1 MTTWDGKNDMP
12 YDPNKV
18 PEGLDPEQWE
28 RNQCNYMY
36 YYEDYSEDEY
46 IKSYSETM
54 VDFTDKVNYPLINKE
69 YDSPMVDFIV
79 DTIRAFEIVRYIK
92 FTGYEYTEKE
102 SEVDEDRY
110 IKHRGKGYKKT
121 LIVNGKKK
129 NIYCHDYKEID
140 DSRCGLL
147 TMHFEVNMEV
157 VERKDEATKGKLVM
171 KKRNVTISILIPLE
185 DPEGFYQLKGNKKYL
200 IYQLT
205 ENSTYTTTNAVTL
218 KSVMPVYIRRVN
230 VVEEDVDGIEYKMPV
245 YYINVFREEHPVLLF
260 FLANGF
266 SAALQKLTVAD
277 IIFLKTKEE
286 ITERDKQIH
295 VMFKIGSDV
304 FMLVNKTMFDKYTY
318 VKSIVA
324 GILTSMPKRSLSLPA
339 IESSSTYIYKIGNKN
354 EAKGENTLLY
364 FHRLLDNGTK
374 KILKIDDMYK
384 FNIYDALAY
393 LMQNF
398 NELRK
403 KDNLSLKNKRLRRRE
418 VVAAMITKEISKRI
432 SNIIKKGA
440 KVELD
445 DVLNAMKIPANLL
458 IQKMNKSN
466 LFRSDDIIN
475 DNLTI
480 MKLTYTI
487 KGPNSV
493 GGNNS
498 NKISKAIRGIHPSYL
513 GNIDILH
520 CGNSDPGT
528 SGVLNPFTD
537 MKSLYFDEEPEPDD
551 FLFEYMDDLDKVLT
565 TEYEDYILVRFPY
578 QNKQDFYVI
587 QRAIRE
593 NENNVFESWF
603 APDTDIFDVQDA
615 NLSTDNYAETA
626 AKTES
631 KKPPKAE
638 DDNEETMISDEDYQ
652 DYDDLGEDS

>member
-1 MTTWDGKNDMP
+1 MATTWDGKNDAP
-12 YDPNKV
+12 YNPDKV
-18 PEGLDPEQWE
+18 PEGLDPEQWR

-36 YYEDYSEDEY
+36 YYEDYDDDEY
-46 IKSYSETM
+46 IKSYGKSM
-54 VDFTDKVNYPLINKE
+54 VDFSDQVNYPLINKE
-69 YDSPMVDFIV
+69 YDNPMVDFIV

-121 LIVNGKKK
+121 IIVNGKKK

-147 TMHFEVNMEV
+147 TMHFEVSMEV
-157 VERKDEATKGKLVM
+157 VERKDEKTKGKLVM

-218 KSVMPVYIRRVN
+218 KSVMPVYIKRVN
-230 VVEEDVDGIEYKMPV
+230 ATEEDVDGIEYKLPV
-245 YYINVFREEHPVLLF
+245 YYINVFKEEHPVLLF

-266 SAALQKLTVAD
+266 EAALQKLMVAD
-277 IIFLKTKEE
+277 IIFLKPKNE
-286 ITERDKQIH
+286 ITERDKELHII
-295 VMFKIGSDV
+295 FKIGSDV
-304 FMLVNKTMFDKYTY
+304 FMLVNKTMFNKYIY

-324 GILTSMPKRSLSLPA
+324 GILASMPKRSLSLDA
-339 IESSSTYIYKIGNKN
+339 IEDSATYIYKIGNKN
-354 EAKGENTLLY
+354 ESKGENTLLY

-374 KILKIDDMYK
+374 KILKIDDMFK
-384 FNIYDALAY
+384 FNIYDALTY

-418 VVAAMITKEISKRI
+418 VVAAMITKDISKRI

-445 DVLNAMKIPANLL
+445 DVLNAMKIQANLL

-475 DNLTI
+475 DNTGI

-537 MKSLYFDEEPEPDD
+537 MKSLYFDEESEPDD
-551 FLFEYMDDLDKVLT
+551 FLFEFMDDLDDVIT
-565 TEYEDYILVRFPY
+565 NEYEGYTLIRFPY
-578 QNKQDFYVI
+578 QDKSEFYEI

-603 APDTDIFDVQDA
+603 APDTDILDEQDT
-615 NLSTDNYAETA
+615 NLSTDNYLETA
-626 AKTES
+626 VKQEP
-631 KKPPKAE
+631 KPSN
-638 DDNEETMISDEDYQ
+638 DEEEMSDSDEDYQ
-652 DYDDLGEDS
+652 DYDDSGEDN

>member
-1 MTTWDGKNDMP
+1 MTTWDGKNEAP
-12 YDPNKV
+12 YDPDKI
-18 PEGLDPEQWE
+18 PEGLDPEQWK

-36 YYEDYSEDEY
+36 YYEDYENDEY
-46 IKSYSETM
+46 IKSYGNSM
-54 VDFTDKVNYPLINKE
+54 VDFSDQVNYPLINKE
-69 YDSPMVDFIV
+69 YDNPMVDFIV

-121 LIVNGKKK
+121 IIVNGKKK

-147 TMHFEVNMEV
+147 TMHFEVSMEV
-157 VERKDEATKGKLVM
+157 IERKDEKTKGKLVM

-185 DPEGFYQLKGNKKYL
+185 DAEGFYQLKGNKKYL

-218 KSVMPVYIRRVN
+218 KSVMPVYIKRVN
-230 VVEEDVDGIEYKMPV
+230 ATEEDVDGIEYKLPV
-245 YYINVFREEHPVLLF
+245 YYINVFKEEHPVLLF

-266 SAALQKLTVAD
+266 EAALQKLMVAD
-277 IIFLKTKEE
+277 IFFLKPKSE
-286 ITERDKQIH
+286 ITERDKQLH
-295 VMFKIGSDV
+295 VIFKIGSDV
-304 FMLVNKTMFDKYTY
+304 FMLVNKTMFDKYIY

-324 GILTSMPKRSLSLPA
+324 GILASMPKRSLQLDA
-339 IESSSTYIYKIGNKN
+339 IEDASTYVYKIGNKN
-354 EAKGENTLLY
+354 ESKGENTLLY

-374 KILKIDDMYK
+374 KILKIDDMFK
-384 FNIYDALAY
+384 FNIYDALVY

-418 VVAAMITKEISKRI
+418 VVAAMTTQDISKRI

-475 DNLTI
+475 DNTGI

-493 GGNNS
+493 GGKNS

-551 FLFEYMDDLDKVLT
+551 FLFEFMDDLDEVISN
-565 TEYEDYILVRFPY
+565 EYEGYTLIRFPY
-578 QNKQDFYVI
+578 QDKAEFYDI
-587 QRAIRE
+587 QRSIRE

-603 APDTDIFDVQDA
+603 APDTDILDEKDA
-615 NLSTDNYAETA
+615 NLSTDNYMETA
-626 AKTES
+626 NKQGS
-631 KKPPKAE
+631 KKSNN
-638 DDNEETMISDEDYQ
+638 DEEEEMSDSDEDYQ
-652 DYDDLGEDS
+652 DYDDSGEDI

>member
-1 MTTWDGKNDMP
+1 MTTWDGKNDAP

-18 PEGLDPEQWE
+18 PEGLDPEQWR
-28 RNQCNYMY
+28 RNQSNYMY
-36 YYEDYSEDEY
+36 YYEDYDDDEWL
-46 IKSYSETM
+46 KSYNQTM
-54 VDFTDKVNYPLINKE
+54 VNFNDLVNYDLINKK

-79 DTIRAFEIVRYIK
+79 DTIRAFEIIRYIK
-92 FTGYEYTEKE
+92 FTGYEYTENE

-121 LIVNGKKK
+121 VIVNGKKK

-147 TMHFEVNMEV
+147 TMHFEISMEV
-157 VERKDEATKGKLVM
+157 IERQDEANKGKLVM
-171 KKRNVTISILIPLE
+171 KKRNVTINILIPLE
-185 DPEGFYQLKGNKKYL
+185 DEEGFYKFKGNKKYL

-218 KSVMPVYIRRVN
+218 KSVMPVYIRRVSS
-230 VVEEDVDGIEYKMPV
+230 VEEDVNGEEHKMPV
-245 YYINVFREEHPVLLF
+245 YYINVFNEEHPVVLF

-266 SAALQKLTVAD
+266 YTALQKLVVAD
-277 IIFLKTKEE
+277 IIFLKSKEE
-286 ITERDKQIH
+286 ITEEDKKLH
-295 VMFKIGSDV
+295 VIFKIGADI

-324 GILTSMPKRSLSLPA
+324 GILMSMPKRSLPLEA
-339 IESSSTYIYKIGNKN
+339 IEDASTYIYKIGNKN

-374 KILKIDDMYK
+374 KILKIDDMFK
-384 FNIYDALAY
+384 FNIYDALTY

-418 VVAAMITKEISKRI
+418 VVAAMITKDVSKRI
-432 SNIIKKGA
+432 SGIIKKGA

-445 DVLNAMKIPANLL
+445 DVLKAMKIPANLL

-466 LFRSDDIIN
+466 LFRYDDIIN
-475 DNLTI
+475 DNLAI

-498 NKISKAIRGIHPSYL
+498 NKISKAIRGIHSSYL

-551 FLFEYMDDLDKVLT
+551 FLFDFMDDLDYVIT
-565 TEYEDYILVRFPY
+565 HEYDDYTLIRFPY
-578 QNKQDFYVI
+578 QTKQEFYDI
-587 QRAIRE
+587 QRDIRE
-593 NENNVFESWF
+593 NQDNLFESWF
-603 APDTDIFDVQDA
+603 APNTDIRDVQDV
-615 NLSTDNYAETA
+615 NLSTDNYEETA
-626 AKTES
+626 AAIKGG
-631 KKPPKAE
+631 KKKAE
-638 DDNEETMISDEDYQ
+638 NKEESTNNEDYK
-652 DYDDLGEDS
+652 DYSELGEDS